1 MQAADGTAVALR
13 GIFQSHLIA
22 RNYLSKWFRNLL
34 EFEVFEILPVEH
46 PSARAR
52 ENLARCLR
60 NLEALD
66 DDDDVDGHGTA

>member
-1 MQAADGTAVALR
+1 
-13 GIFQSHLIA
+13 
-22 RNYLSKWFRNLL
+22 L